1 MWLSRFRRR
10 RLSRAALLVPVALA
24 TLLIGALGAG
34 AVRAQADEDEPLRLP
49 VRIRPERAEV
59 DLVLIDVLVSDKKGN
74 PIPGLTRENF
84 NLEIDDRPE
93 PIDTFESYCRS
104 PILGGEKNQSARA
117 PEGADEGL
125 QEPEAAV
132 HYVVLYFDISQLSEK
147 GRNRSIAAAV
157 RYVKEQKGDRDQ
169 VMIIA
174 MQRQPGLVQG
184 FTSDR
189 DLLESRLLAMRTDP
203 NMIDR
208 HYLEERLNI
217 NTIVGRG
224 CVNPG
229 PECSHRASIAVPYA
243 EEEML
248 RTKRSLD
255 ALRNLMPA
263 LASIRGRKTIVH
275 FSESLRDEPGIE
287 YLILAGSTPSWE
299 GIDIHGLIDGLYREA
314 NAAGV
319 SLYMVWA
326 AGLGE
331 KDSTDL
337 ADASRNLGPG
347 DTVVLQHALL
357 GGEDAAL
364 SLGTT
369 LSLET
374 GGVATHRTNDLGRA
388 FDAVQQDLSCY
399 YVLGYKN
406 KGPGDGDRHMIKVK
420 MGKKGLRV
428 RHRPF
433 YEDWSED
440 ERLRRKFESAL
451 MAPAYFTDFPVH
463 AEAYALAPE
472 KSKTP
477 ILVKV
482 EFPMEAVTLVHQPDD
497 VRYGEA
503 EVRATIW
510 TGSKQTCR
518 FQRRI
523 PITVETDEDVSGRKV
538 IYEAGCILPPGK
550 HDLTV
555 AVLDSGTWMLGA
567 AELTV
572 PVQQRS
578 AGVAGDVV
586 LWTPSGKDLLVASDA
601 ASIGIHSTG
610 SEHGFVPR
618 AKRLFGR
625 RESSLLYVVVCRPED
640 SSGSEEGSDAI
651 RVHRR
656 LFSGDKEVATYGEV
670 NLSSRAGADTG
681 LATQPPA
688 SRRSLCEGLFS
699 AIPAGKLGPGG
710 YQFEIEV
717 DGVGEIPIVHRAGI
731 AVSEAASR
739 PPDW

>member
-1 MWLSRFRRR
+1 MWLSRFHRRPV
-10 RLSRAALLVPVALA
+10 LPAAPLVLATLA
-24 TLLIGALGAG
+24 TLLFGAG
-34 AVRAQADEDEPLRLP
+34 PVRAQADEDKPLRLP

-59 DLVLIDVLVSDKKGN
+59 DLVLIDVLVSDKKGSAVS
-74 PIPGLTRENF
+74 GLTREDF

-104 PILGGEKNQSARA
+104 PVVGGGKSEATGA
-117 PEGADEGL
+117 PAGAGEQAQGS
-125 QEPEAAV
+125 EAAV
-132 HYVVLYFDISQLSEK
+132 HFIVLYFDISQLTER
-147 GRNRSIAAAV
+147 GRDRSIAAAV
-157 RYVKEQKGDRDQ
+157 RYVKEQKRDRDQ

-174 MQRQPGLVQG
+174 MKRQPELVQA

-189 DLLESRLLAMRTDP
+189 DLLESSLLAMRTDP

-217 NTIVGRG
+217 NEIVGRS
-224 CVNPG
+224 CLNPG

-263 LASIRGRKTIVH
+263 LASIRGRKTVVH
-275 FSESLRDEPGIE
+275 FSEALRDEPGIE

-299 GIDIHGLIDGLYREA
+299 GIDVHGLIDGIYREA

-337 ADASRNLGPG
+337 ADASRILGPA
-347 DTVVLQHALL
+347 DTVILQHALL

-364 SLGTT
+364 SLGKT

-374 GGVATHRTNDLGRA
+374 GGVATQRTNDLGRA
-388 FDAVQQDLSCY
+388 FDSVQQDLSCY
-399 YVLGYKN
+399 YVLGYRN

-420 MGKKGLRV
+420 MGQKGLRV
-428 RHRPF
+428 RHRPY

-440 ERLRRKFESAL
+440 ERLRRRFESAL
-451 MAPAYFTDFPVH
+451 MAPAYFTDIPVR

-510 TGSKQTCR
+510 TGSKQACQ

-523 PITVETDEDVSGRKV
+523 PIIVETGEEVSGRKV
-538 IYEAGCILPPGK
+538 IYEAGCNLPPGE

-555 AVLDSGTWMLGA
+555 AVLDSGTWMLGS
-567 AELTV
+567 AELAV
-572 PVQQRS
+572 PVQERS

-625 RESSLLYVVVCRPED
+625 KESSMLYVVVCRPEEA
-640 SSGSEEGSDAI
+640 SGPEAGGEAI
-651 RVHRR
+651 RVRRR
-656 LFSGDKEVATYGEV
+656 LFSGDTEVATYGEV
-670 NLSSRAGADTG
+670 NLASRGGADAG
-681 LATQPPA
+681 VGEQA
-688 SRRSLCEGLFS
+688 SSSKRSLCEGLFS
-699 AIPAGKLGPGG
+699 PIPAGKLGPGG

-717 DGVGEIPIVHRAGI
+717 DGVGESPIVRRAGI
-731 AVSEAASR
+731 AVAEAASR